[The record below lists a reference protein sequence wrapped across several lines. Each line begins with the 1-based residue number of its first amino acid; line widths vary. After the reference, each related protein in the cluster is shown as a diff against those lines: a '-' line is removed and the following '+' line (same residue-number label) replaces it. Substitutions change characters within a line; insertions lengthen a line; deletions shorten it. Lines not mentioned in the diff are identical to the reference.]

1 MAQNNAQSLIDEV
14 AAFVRF
20 IDRRHRNNEFY
31 DTSILPWP
39 KDMIKDLCL
48 QRLRT
53 EPNPLIRRTIAD
65 NLLCIVF
72 YQEGVGPLPMQDCR
86 LDLFTMNI
94 SSLSEEKL
102 RRVRLTIA
110 EHLPHLESE
119 KFLAILTRV
128 QNEFIVLNDLLDSL
142 ESEHA
147 STSFT
152 LDENAPD
159 TSAFATIQNLIKM
172 KLHPAK

>member
-1 MAQNNAQSLIDEV
+1 MTQKSIHSMIDEV

-20 IDRRHRNNEFY
+20 IDRRHRNNEIY

-39 KDMIKDLCL
+39 KETIKDLCL
-48 QRLRT
+48 QRLKT

-65 NLLCIVF
+65 GLLCIVF
-72 YQEGVGPLPMQDCR
+72 YQDGVGPLPMQDCR

-102 RRVRLTIA
+102 RRVKLTIA

-119 KFLAILTRV
+119 KFLAILKKV
-128 QNEFIVLNDLLDSL
+128 QDEFIALDELCDSL
-142 ESEHA
+142 EMEHS
-147 STSFT
+147 STPFT
-152 LDENAPD
+152 PDENAQD

-172 KLHPAK
+172 KMNTAK